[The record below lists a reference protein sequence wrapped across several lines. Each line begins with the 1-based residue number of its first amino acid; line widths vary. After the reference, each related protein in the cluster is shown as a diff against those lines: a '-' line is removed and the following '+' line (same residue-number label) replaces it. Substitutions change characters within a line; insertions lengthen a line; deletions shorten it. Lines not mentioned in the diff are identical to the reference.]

1 MAAVGMKSNGG
12 RGAAKGLEALLD
24 TNHCET
30 SGLRLP
36 SGQCTA
42 KTKIVPRN
50 GEIVIFLQTN
60 N

>member
-42 KTKIVPRN
+42 KKLKLFRETGK
-50 GEIVIFLQTN
+50 
-60 N
+60 